1 MNDDIDDTHQK
12 PYRRILVALAIII
25 VLAIVV
31 FFLAM
36 KLDLAETVLGF
47 AQTYEAYELDELI
60 IVGLFLAVA
69 LALFSIK
76 LWIELKREM
85 KEHEMIAETLDRA
98 NTKLTLLNSIT
109 RQDILNQLTELAK
122 DLEQSEQ
129 RVADPEVRS
138 TIVKIRDTINRVRR
152 QIKFTKEYQDI
163 GVHTPEWQNISDAIS
178 RARVGMDLG
187 KVAFDVEVRKVDVF
201 ADRLL
206 EKVFFY
212 MIDNAIRHGG
222 PKLTRIHFYDRMQG
236 DELVVIC
243 EDDGVGIPPEKKA
256 FLFPE
261 GYGKHFGYGL
271 FLIKEILSITN
282 IRIRETGLAGKGAR
296 FEIHIPK
303 EAYRKDLLAI
313 VK

>member
-1 MNDDIDDTHQK
+1 MSDEKENTHQK
-12 PYRRILVALAIII
+12 PYKRILVTLAIIV
-25 VLAIVV
+25 VLAILI
-31 FFLAM
+31 FLVAV
-36 KLDLAETVLGF
+36 KFDLAELAFGF
-47 AQTYEAYELDELI
+47 AQTYEAYEIDEI
-60 IVGLFLAVA
+60 ILVGLFLAFA
-69 LALFSIK
+69 FAAFSIK

-122 DLEQSEQ
+122 DLELSEQ
-129 RVADPEVRS
+129 RVADPEVRTS
-138 TIVKIRDTINRVRR
+138 IIKVRDTINRVRR

-163 GVHTPEWQNISDAIS
+163 GVHTPEWQSISDAIS

-206 EKVFFY
+206 EKVFYY
-212 MIDNAIRHGG
+212 MIDNSLRHGG
-222 PKLTRIHFYDRMQG
+222 PKLSRIHFYDRMQG
-236 DELVVIC
+236 DELVIIC
-243 EDDGVGIPPEKKA
+243 EDDGVGIPAEKKA

-282 IRIRETGLAGKGAR
+282 IKIRETGISGKGAR

-303 EAYRKDLLAI
+303 DAYRKDILAI